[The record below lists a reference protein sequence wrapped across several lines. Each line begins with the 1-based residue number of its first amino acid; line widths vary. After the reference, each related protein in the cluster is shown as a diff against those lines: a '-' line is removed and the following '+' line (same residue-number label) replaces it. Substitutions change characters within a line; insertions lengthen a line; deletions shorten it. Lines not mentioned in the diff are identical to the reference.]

1 MHLLSDFY
9 PMLNVNS
16 SHCGPLVAG
25 RCPLRLMTL
34 LPYALDWRPMANKL
48 HEG

>member
-1 MHLLSDFY
+1 MHLLSY
-9 PMLNVNS
+9 AERKS
-16 SHCGPLVAG
+16 SHFGPLAAG

-34 LPYALDWRPMANKL
+34 WPYALDWLPMANKL